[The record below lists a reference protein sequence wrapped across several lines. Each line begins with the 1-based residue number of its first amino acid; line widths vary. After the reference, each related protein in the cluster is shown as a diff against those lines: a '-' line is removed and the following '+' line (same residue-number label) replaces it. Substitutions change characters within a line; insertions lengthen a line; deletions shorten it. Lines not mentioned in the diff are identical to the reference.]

1 MNTNRTGLAVIT
13 SHTSLTTVL
22 IVLTLLRMLV
32 TVVVVDSGGSS
43 FPKIHGCGGR
53 SRTSISRLRAWPATI
68 THTPPCNTL
77 RRRSASGSAP
87 QRAIDVLRYHRRE
100 RPFDCKQLVFNAA
113 QCPSRNVIMLGQFR
127 QLGPLALYALL
138 QLLQLPL
145 LLRQQHVAVI
155 DQALKLLSEV
165 ITNLLVYYFYQ
176 LVRETDRAYIAL
188 LHWVSLLCSF
198 V

>member
-32 TVVVVDSGGSS
+32 TVVVVDSGRSS

-87 QRAIDVLRYHRRE
+87 QRAVIVLRIH
-100 RPFDCKQLVFNAA
+100 PGIPGK
-113 QCPSRNVIMLGQFR
+113 G
-127 QLGPLALYALL
+127 ALYIPELIL
-138 QLLQLPL
+138 QGAQTPGSGIIPIGKVLQVSAAMEYFGFQPVQFPL
-145 LLRQQHVAVI
+145 LLRQQHIAVV
-155 DQALKLLSEV
+155 DQALKLLGEV
-165 ITNLLVYYFYQ
+165 VTNLLVYYFYQ
-176 LVRETDRAYIAL
+176 LVRKTN
-188 LHWVSLLCSF
+188 
-198 V
+198 

>member
-1 MNTNRTGLAVIT
+1 MGRTPHPTRPRHQPRAARLALRNTLKPILSSETQMNTNRTGLAVIT

-77 RRRSASGSAP
+77 RRRSAYGSAP
-87 QRAIDVLRYHRRE
+87 QRAVIVLHY
-100 RPFDCKQLVFNAA
+100 QLG
-113 QCPSRNVIMLGQFR
+113 QCPLNGEQLILNGTQRPGRNIIMR
-127 QLGPLALYALL
+127 
-138 QLLQLPL
+138 
-145 LLRQQHVAVI
+145 
-155 DQALKLLSEV
+155 
-165 ITNLLVYYFYQ
+165 
-176 LVRETDRAYIAL
+176 
-188 LHWVSLLCSF
+188 
-198 V
+198 

>member
-32 TVVVVDSGGSS
+32 TVVVVASGGSS

-87 QRAIDVLRYHRRE
+87 QRAGIVLQIH
-100 RPFDCKQLVFNAA
+100 PGIPGK
-113 QCPSRNVIMLGQFR
+113 G
-127 QLGPLALYALL
+127 ALYIPELIL
-138 QLLQLPL
+138 QGAQTPGSRIIPIGKVLQVSAAMKYFGFQPVQFLL
-145 LLRQQHVAVI
+145 LLRQQHIAVV
-155 DQALKLLSEV
+155 DQALKLLGEV
-165 ITNLLVYYFYQ
+165 VTNLLIYYFYQ
-176 LVRETDRAYIAL
+176 LVRKTN
-188 LHWVSLLCSF
+188 
-198 V
+198 